1 MDWKHLIKSYEIY
14 TLWQEIDNFDL
25 SIEGN
30 LAKIV
35 ENIHSMDSTQIERIV
50 RKIREEKENFQFILD
65 RINKKN

>member
-1 MDWKHLIKSYEIY
+1 MKIY